1 MTDFKV
7 VIPARYGSSRLAAK
21 PLLDIAGKPMVVHVY
36 ERALLS
42 KAKTVVVAT
51 DDERIAQALKPYGAT
66 VVMTSTQHPSGTD
79 RLQEVAAK
87 MGWAKDDIIV
97 NVQGDEPLIPPEVIN
112 QVAANLAAHSQAGI
126 ATLAEPIET
135 IEQLTNPNI
144 VKLVR
149 DANNMAM
156 YFSRAPM
163 PWARDAFSNGINAL
177 PANDLYLRHL
187 GIYAYRVSFLNS
199 YVQWPPAVLEQV
211 EALEQL
217 RALYYGVKIHVDKSC
232 VSLPAGVDTMA
243 DLERVRALFA
253 QQQASV
259 SAKTAVAAP
268 SNASEKI
275 KILFVCLGNI
285 CRSPTAEGVFKTMVE
300 KSGWQDLFTID
311 SAGTAAYYVGEPPD
325 KRAQKHAKARGYDL
339 SKLRARFISPQDFK
353 KFDYILVM
361 DKKNFAE
368 MEKVQKYC
376 KDATAKLQLFLDFH
390 PKQQQGQEVP
400 DPYTG
405 GDEGFEAVLDL
416 VEPAAENLLKTVLTQ
431 KGLINCGC

>member
-1 MTDFKV
+1 MTDFNV
-7 VIPARYGSSRLAAK
+7 VIPARYASTRLPAK
-21 PLLDIAGKPMVVHVY
+21 PLMDIVGKPMVVHVY

-51 DDERIAQALKPYGAT
+51 DDERIVQALKPYGAK
-66 VVMTSTQHPSGTD
+66 VVMTAASHPSGTD

-87 MGWAKDDIIV
+87 MGWADDEIIV

-112 QVAANLAAHSQAGI
+112 QVAANLANNRQAGI
-126 ATLAEPIET
+126 ATLAEAIEN
-135 IEQLTNPNI
+135 IEQLTNPNL

-163 PWARDAFSNGINAL
+163 PWARDAFAQGIKEL
-177 PANDLYLRHL
+177 PVKDLYWRHL
-187 GIYAYRVSFLNS
+187 GIYAYRVSFLND
-199 YVQWPPAVLEQV
+199 YVKWPPAVLEQV

-217 RALYYGVKIHVDKSC
+217 RALYYGVKIHVDKAC
-232 VSLPAGVDTMA
+232 VSLPAGVDTPE
-243 DLERVRALFA
+243 DLERVRAIVM
-253 QQQASV
+253 QQKNAASF
-259 SAKTAVAAP
+259 KAAP
-268 SNASEKI
+268 SKEDNADKI
-275 KILFVCLGNI
+275 NVLFVCLGNI
-285 CRSPTAEGVFKTMVE
+285 CRSPTAEGVFKTLVE
-300 KSGWQDLFTID
+300 KSGWKDVFNID

-361 DKKNFAE
+361 DNKNFAE

-376 KDATAKLQLFLDFH
+376 KDPKAKLQLFLDYH
-390 PKQQQGQEVP
+390 PSQQQGLEVP

-405 GDEGFEAVLDL
+405 GEEGFETVLDL
-416 VEPAAENLLKTVLTQ
+416 VVPAAHNLLKTLLEQ
-431 KGLINCGC
+431 KGLTNCGC